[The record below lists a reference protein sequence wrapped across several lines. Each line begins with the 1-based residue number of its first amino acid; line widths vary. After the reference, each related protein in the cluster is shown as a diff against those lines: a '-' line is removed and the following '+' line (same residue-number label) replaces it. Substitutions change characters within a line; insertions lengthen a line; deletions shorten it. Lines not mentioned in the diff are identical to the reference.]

1 VPRKT
6 LPKSLTRQ
14 QAKLRTRARLLEAAR
29 QIILAGDESRLSA
42 KAVATRAGVGGATF
56 YEHFRNLNDLLR
68 PLADELFDDLRHGLR
83 EPRQQALKAPANEER
98 LREQFRTPLE
108 ILAANPRVFRLAL
121 RVRHSLKSP
130 LGESSRKLAGNTRG
144 DIVSELVDRGYPA
157 RTAGERRRLE
167 MIADIHIAATEAL
180 ALGHLSGR
188 YPDLDELV
196 DMLVLVTRGT
206 RLTRE
211 WRGATKAPAQREYRE
226 ASGS

>member
-1 VPRKT
+1 M
-6 LPKSLTRQ
+6 
-14 QAKLRTRARLLEAAR
+14 
-29 QIILAGDESRLSA
+29 ILAGNESRLSA
-42 KAVATRAGVGGATF
+42 KAVATKAGVGGATF

-68 PLADELFDDLRHGLR
+68 PLADELFDDLREGLR
-83 EPRQQALKAPANEER
+83 EQRQQALEAPGNEER

-121 RVRHSLKSP
+121 RVRHNPVSP

-144 DIVSELVDRGYPA
+144 DIVGELVDRGYPS
-157 RTAGERRRLE
+157 RTADERRRLE
-167 MIADIHIAATEAL
+167 MIADIHIAATEVL

-188 YPDLDELV
+188 YPNVDELV

-206 RLTRE
+206 RLARE
-211 WRGATKAPAQREYRE
+211 WRGATKAATQREYRE

>member
-1 VPRKT
+1 
-6 LPKSLTRQ
+6 
-14 QAKLRTRARLLEAAR
+14 
-29 QIILAGDESRLSA
+29 
-42 KAVATRAGVGGATF
+42 
-56 YEHFRNLNDLLR
+56 
-68 PLADELFDDLRHGLR
+68 
-83 EPRQQALKAPANEER
+83 
-98 LREQFRTPLE
+98 
-108 ILAANPRVFRLAL
+108 
-121 RVRHSLKSP
+121 
-130 LGESSRKLAGNTRG
+130 
-144 DIVSELVDRGYPA
+144 
-157 RTAGERRRLE
+157 

>member
-1 VPRKT
+1 
-6 LPKSLTRQ
+6 
-14 QAKLRTRARLLEAAR
+14 LEAAR
-29 QIILAGDESRLSA
+29 QMILAGDESRLSA

-56 YEHFRNLNDLLR
+56 YEHFRNLQDLLR
-68 PLADELFDDLRHGLR
+68 PLADELFDDLREALR
-83 EPRQQALKAPANEER
+83 KRRREALAAPRNEER

-108 ILAANPRVFRLAL
+108 ILAASPGVFRLAL
-121 RVRHSLKSP
+121 RVRHNSVSA

-144 DIVSELVDRGYPA
+144 DLVGEFVDRGYPA
-157 RTAGERRRLE
+157 RTADERRRLE

-188 YPDLDELV
+188 YPDVDELV

-206 RLTRE
+206 RLARE
-211 WRGATKAPAQREYRE
+211 WRGAAGAPALRQDRE